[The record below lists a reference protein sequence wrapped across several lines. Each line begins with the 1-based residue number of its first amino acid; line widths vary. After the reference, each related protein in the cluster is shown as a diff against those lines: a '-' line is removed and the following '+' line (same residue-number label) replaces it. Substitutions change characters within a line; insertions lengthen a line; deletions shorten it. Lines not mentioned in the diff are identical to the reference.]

1 MNSETI
7 IKMMKKNV
15 LKTIALSLLVLT
27 FASCDDL
34 FDKNKKGNEITVK
47 EPTELFV
54 LSEGLFNNNNSALAK
69 YNLETGAMSGDFFAA
84 VNNRGLGDTANDMGL
99 YGSKLYVVVNVSGC
113 VEVIDANT
121 GNSLKQIKIV
131 NSQNTSREPRAI
143 TFSGNKAYVCNF
155 DGTIVRIDTT
165 SLEIDATL
173 TCGNNPDGICA
184 ANGKLYVSNSGGLN
198 FPVFDNT
205 VSVIDL
211 VSFTEIKKITTG
223 TNPGD
228 IRADS
233 EGNIFLVARGN
244 YSTEPSRL
252 QKISKSNDAITNF
265 DTIPCAGFAIN
276 NDTAY
281 IYNYD
286 WNTFSCT
293 VVSFN
298 CKTDKVINKNFIADN
313 TNILSPNGIDV
324 NPFNSDVYITD
335 AKNYTTS
342 GDVFCFDKE
351 GKLKFKLNETGI
363 NPNKV
368 VFR

>member
-1 MNSETI
+1 MNSETTF
-7 IKMMKKNV
+7 KMMKKNV
-15 LKTIALSLLVLT
+15 LKSIALGLLVLI

-34 FDKNKKGNEITVK
+34 FDKNKNGSEITVK

-54 LSEGLFNNNNSALAK
+54 LSEGLFNNNNSTLAK
-69 YNLETGAMSGDFFAA
+69 YNLETGTMSSDFFAT
-84 VNNRGLGDTANDMGL
+84 VNHRGLGDTANDMGI

-131 NSQNTSREPRAI
+131 NNQNTSREPRAI
-143 TFSGNKAYVCNF
+143 AFSGKKAYVCNF

-173 TCGNNPDGICA
+173 TCGNNPDGICV

-198 FPVFDNT
+198 FPVFDKT

-211 VSFTEIKKITTG
+211 ISFTEIKKITTG
-223 TNPGD
+223 INPGD
-228 IRADS
+228 LKADS
-233 EGNIFLVARGN
+233 QGNVYLIARGN
-244 YSTEPSRL
+244 YSSVSSRL
-252 QKISKSNDAITNF
+252 QKISKSNDAVISF
-265 DTIPCAGFAIN
+265 DSIPCAGFAIN

-286 WNTFSCT
+286 WSTFSCS

-298 CKTDKVINKNFIADN
+298 CKTDKVINKNFISDN
-313 TNILSPNGIDV
+313 TNIISPYGIDV

-335 AKNYTTS
+335 AKNYTTA
-342 GDVFCFDKE
+342 GDVFCFDKK